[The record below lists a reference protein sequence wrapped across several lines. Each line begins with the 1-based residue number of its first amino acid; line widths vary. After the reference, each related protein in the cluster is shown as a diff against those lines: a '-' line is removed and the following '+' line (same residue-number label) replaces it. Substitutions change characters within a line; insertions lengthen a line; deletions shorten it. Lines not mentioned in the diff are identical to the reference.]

1 MRPGCCSLRGLLG
14 VTVLCVVSSVA
25 SAQTGQNF
33 GELVGKAADDQG
45 AVLPGVTVTLTGPAV
60 MGAQTA
66 VTNERGVFRFP
77 AVPSGTYKVTFQ
89 LQGFATLVRDGVVV
103 PVRQTVTLDAALK
116 VAALQ
121 ESVTVSG
128 ESPVVDFE
136 NAKVGARLDQQTLQM
151 VPTSRSL
158 FGSTTVLP
166 GMVMGRQDPAGINAA
181 TSTGM
186 VAHGAANY
194 NLNYF
199 GVTAD
204 TPQNYGSMY
213 YMDFN
218 SAEEISVDTAAM
230 GAEIGGGGG
239 ANINIIPKS
248 GSNKVKGTFYY
259 SGTGKA
265 LAGDNVDDAL
275 RAQGVTAGTRL
286 LKLNDI
292 NGDAGGPILR
302 DRLWWFGS
310 AREYTTLRAGHRV
323 SEGLQVEPAQLFGAH
338 ELSARDREPAVR
350 FLDLQS
356 QIPAEP
362 RRRLDA
368 AEPGQHDQ
376 PAVAEEPLQPELDL
390 GALAVAIP
398 GDLVHVLPHALA
410 QPLRG

>member
-1 MRPGCCSLRGLLG
+1 MSGRPSLRGLLG
-14 VTVLCVVSSVA
+14 VIVLCLTGTVA
-25 SAQTGQNF
+25 FAQTGQNF

-60 MGAQTA
+60 MGSQTA

-77 AVPSGTYKVTFQ
+77 AIPSGTYKVTFQ

-116 VAALQ
+116 VATLQ

-128 ESPVVDFE
+128 QSPVVDLE

-151 VPTSRSL
+151 VPTSRSI

-166 GMVMGRQDPAGINAA
+166 GMVMARQDPAGINAA

-248 GSNKVKGTFYY
+248 GSNKIKGAFYY
-259 SGTGKA
+259 SGTGKG
-265 LAGDNVDDAL
+265 LAG
-275 RAQGVTAGTRL
+275 AG
-286 LKLNDI
+286 
-292 NGDAGGPILR
+292 R
-302 DRLWWFGS
+302 DCW
-310 AREYTTLRAGHRV
+310 Y
-323 SEGLQVEPAQLFGAH
+323 
-338 ELSARDREPAVR
+338 PAV
-350 FLDLQS
+350 
-356 QIPAEP
+356 E
-362 RRRLDA
+362 
-368 AEPGQHDQ
+368 
-376 PAVAEEPLQPELDL
+376 
-390 GALAVAIP
+390 
-398 GDLVHVLPHALA
+398 A
-410 QPLRG
+410 Q